1 MKKIKTLRCISCGK
15 EFGVNEIKYTCSS
28 CGGNIEVVY
37 DYNLIKKRIDI
48 EELKENRYYDIWRY
62 IDLLPIED
70 LKGISSLKVGYT
82 PLYKNEKISD
92 ELGIGSVYIKDD
104 TRNPSGSLKDRASA
118 IVLKKLFDLYDE
130 DKRIIATA
138 STGNAASSLSCLSA
152 SLGIKNIIFVPQTI
166 PLPKLTQLLIF
177 GAKVIMVKGN
187 YDDAFDLCIKACD
200 EFGWYNRSSGYNPY
214 TREGKKTVSF
224 EICEQLEWEVPDYI
238 FVPVGDGNIISGV
251 WKGFLE
257 FRKIG
262 FIDKLP
268 KLIGVQAEGSD
279 SIYLAYNKK
288 LSLPQP
294 VSGNTICDSI
304 SVKLPR
310 DGVAALIAIKESQ
323 GGVVHVEDK
332 EVLNAMSEFSSKT
345 GIFAEPSASAT
356 YAALK
361 KATANK
367 VINKNESVLL
377 LITGSGLKDI
387 ENAKK
392 SVSNIS
398 YKKISSDINELKKIS
413 KDYLNLDA

>member
-1 MKKIKTLRCISCGK
+1 MKKIKILRCVSCSK
-15 EFGVNEIKYTCSS
+15 EFDANEIKYTCSS
-28 CGGNIEVVY
+28 CGGNVEVVY

-48 EELKENRYYDIWRY
+48 EELKENKYYDIWRY
-62 IDLLPIED
+62 IDLLPVED
-70 LKGISSLKVGYT
+70 LKGISNLKVGYT
-82 PLYKNEKISD
+82 PLYKNERISD
-92 ELGIGSVYIKDD
+92 ELGISSVYIKDD
-104 TRNPSGSLKDRASA
+104 TRNPSGSLKDRATA
-118 IVLKKLFDLYDE
+118 VLLKKLFDFYDD
-130 DKRIIATA
+130 DKRVIATA

-152 SLGIKNIIFVPQTI
+152 SLGVKNIIFVPQTI
-166 PLPKLTQLLIF
+166 PLSKLTQLLVF

-200 EFGWYNRSSGYNPY
+200 EFGWYNRNTGYNPY

-224 EICEQLEWEVPDYI
+224 EICEQLEWEVPDYM

-257 FRKIG
+257 FKKIG

-268 KLIGVQAEGSD
+268 KLVGVQAGESD

-288 LSLPQP
+288 LSVPQR

-304 SVKLPR
+304 SVKLPK

-323 GGVVHVEDK
+323 GTVIHVEDK
-332 EVLNAMSEFSSKT
+332 EVLSAMAEFSSKT
-345 GIFAEPSASAT
+345 GVFAESSASAT

-361 KATANK
+361 KAVANK
-367 VINKNESVLL
+367 IINKNESVLL
-377 LITGSGLKDI
+377 LITGNGLKDI
-387 ENAKK
+387 ESAIK

-398 YKKISSDINELKKIS
+398 YKKISPDINELKKIS
-413 KDYLNLDA
+413 KDYLNLNA